1 MPQRA
6 EILYDIAPQ
15 LNFSKRTTQLQE
27 SMEKHKKRGSLMSI
41 PFRNI

>member
-27 SMEKHKKRGSLMSI
+27 SMEKHKKTWQFDEHSI
-41 PFRNI
+41 